1 MPERLPAA
9 ITVLKLA
16 GCCLLASVVATALTF
31 PFAGG
36 LGLMSNR
43 ASEVVANGSAQL
55 LEGQVPAV
63 STMVDA
69 KGNTIA
75 WLYSQRRFEVPSD
88 KIANT
93 MKLAIVSIEDKRFAD
108 HSGVDWK
115 GTLTGLAGYASGDLD
130 TRGGSTLEQQY
141 VKNYQLLVT
150 AQTDAEKRAAVET
163 TPARKLREIRM
174 ALTLDKTFTKS
185 EILTRYLNLVSFGNN
200 SFGVQDAAQTYFG
213 INASDLNW
221 QQAALLAGMVQS
233 TSTLNP
239 YTNPDGALARRNVV
253 LDTMIENLP
262 GEAEALRAAKAEPLG
277 VLPQPNELPR
287 GCIAAGDRAFFC
299 DYVQE
304 YLSRAGISK
313 EQVATGGYLI
323 RTTLDPEVQ
332 APVKAAIDKYASP
345 NLAGISS
352 VMSVIKPGKDAHKVL
367 AMASNRKYG
376 LDLEA
381 GETMRPQPFSLV
393 GDGAG
398 SIFKIFTTAAALDM
412 GMGINAQLDVPPRFQ
427 AKGLGSGGAKG
438 CPKETWCVVN
448 AGNYRGSMNVTDA
461 LATSPNTAFAKLIS
475 QVGVGR
481 AVDMAIKLGLRSY
494 ANPGTARD
502 YNPDS
507 NESLADFVK
516 RQNLG
521 SFTLGPIELNALELS
536 NVAATLASGGV
547 WCPPNPIDQLIDR
560 NGNEV
565 AVTTETCDQVVP
577 AGLAN
582 TLANAMSKDAVGSGT
597 AAGSAGAAGWDLPM
611 SGKTGTTEAHRS
623 AGFVGFTNR
632 YAAANYIYDDSSSPT
647 DLCSG
652 PLRHCGSGDLYGGNE
667 PSRTWFAAMK
677 PIANNFGEVQ
687 LPPTDPRYVDGA
699 PGSRVPSVAVWMS
712 TPHASASRT
721 RASRSPTKP
730 TRSTAP
736 PSMVR
741 WSERRPAVKQFR
753 VRSSRSRSATASRRL
768 RLRHRCL
775 RMVGRDRRSDRRWW
789 RFRGCRRS
797 PFRCWRHH
805 PQRLPRRPSQSA
817 SCRCR
822 RAIRPRPAVGCVHGC
837 CLAHLDPHRR
847 RGVGL
852 GHRRDWLRCAGRA
865 QCIRPA
871 RGDHASL
878 DSGLHT
884 AAGAAHQRS
893 AYAAQPAPQTG
904 LAARARQLG
913 AGSGRQHR

>member
-1 MPERLPAA
+1 
-9 ITVLKLA
+9 
-16 GCCLLASVVATALTF
+16 
-31 PFAGG
+31 
-36 LGLMSNR
+36 
-43 ASEVVANGSAQL
+43 
-55 LEGQVPAV
+55 
-63 STMVDA
+63 
-69 KGNTIA
+69 
-75 WLYSQRRFEVPSD
+75 
-88 KIANT
+88 
-93 MKLAIVSIEDKRFAD
+93 
-108 HSGVDWK
+108 
-115 GTLTGLAGYASGDLD
+115 
-130 TRGGSTLEQQY
+130 
-141 VKNYQLLVT
+141 
-150 AQTDAEKRAAVET
+150 
-163 TPARKLREIRM
+163 M

-412 GMGINAQLDVPPRFQ
+412 GMGINAP
-427 AKGLGSGGAKG
+427 
-438 CPKETWCVVN
+438 
-448 AGNYRGSMNVTDA
+448 
-461 LATSPNTAFAKLIS
+461 
-475 QVGVGR
+475 
-481 AVDMAIKLGLRSY
+481 
-494 ANPGTARD
+494 
-502 YNPDS
+502 
-507 NESLADFVK
+507 
-516 RQNLG
+516 
-521 SFTLGPIELNALELS
+521 
-536 NVAATLASGGV
+536 
-547 WCPPNPIDQLIDR
+547 
-560 NGNEV
+560 
-565 AVTTETCDQVVP
+565 
-577 AGLAN
+577 
-582 TLANAMSKDAVGSGT
+582 
-597 AAGSAGAAGWDLPM
+597 
-611 SGKTGTTEAHRS
+611 
-623 AGFVGFTNR
+623 
-632 YAAANYIYDDSSSPT
+632 
-647 DLCSG
+647 
-652 PLRHCGSGDLYGGNE
+652 
-667 PSRTWFAAMK
+667 
-677 PIANNFGEVQ
+677 
-687 LPPTDPRYVDGA
+687 
-699 PGSRVPSVAVWMS
+699 
-712 TPHASASRT
+712 
-721 RASRSPTKP
+721 PTKP

-775 RMVGRDRRSDRRWW
+775 RMVGRHRRSDRRWW

-805 PQRLPRRPSQSA
+805 PQRLPRRLPIGLVPLQTRDQTSTGSRLRA
-817 SCRCR
+817 WLLSC
-822 RAIRPRPAVGCVHGC
+822 PP
-837 CLAHLDPHRR
+837 
-847 RGVGL
+847 
-852 GHRRDWLRCAGRA
+852 
-865 QCIRPA
+865 
-871 RGDHASL
+871 
-878 DSGLHT
+878 
-884 AAGAAHQRS
+884 
-893 AYAAQPAPQTG
+893 
-904 LAARARQLG
+904 
-913 AGSGRQHR
+913 

>member
-547 WCPPNPIDQLIDR
+547 WCPQPNR
-560 NGNEV
+560 
-565 AVTTETCDQVVP
+565 P
-577 AGLAN
+577 AHRPQRQRSRGHHRDVRPGGARRAGEHPRQRDEQGRRGQRHGGRFGRRGGL
-582 TLANAMSKDAVGSGT
+582 
-597 AAGSAGAAGWDLPM
+597 GSADVRQNRHHRGAPVGRLRGLHQPLRGGELHLRRLQLADRSVFRPAAPLRQRRLVRRQRAIPHLVRRDEADRQQLRR
-611 SGKTGTTEAHRS
+611 SAATTDRSTLCRRRTRLTGTKRGRS
-623 AGFVGFTNR
+623 
-632 YAAANYIYDDSSSPT
+632 
-647 DLCSG
+647 
-652 PLRHCGSGDLYGGNE
+652 
-667 PSRTWFAAMK
+667 
-677 PIANNFGEVQ
+677 
-687 LPPTDPRYVDGA
+687 
-699 PGSRVPSVAVWMS
+699 
-712 TPHASASRT
+712 
-721 RASRSPTKP
+721 
-730 TRSTAP
+730 
-736 PSMVR
+736 
-741 WSERRPAVKQFR
+741 
-753 VRSSRSRSATASRRL
+753 
-768 RLRHRCL
+768 
-775 RMVGRDRRSDRRWW
+775 
-789 RFRGCRRS
+789 GCRR
-797 PFRCWRHH
+797 R
-805 PQRLPRRPSQSA
+805 
-817 SCRCR
+817 
-822 RAIRPRPAVGCVHGC
+822 
-837 CLAHLDPHRR
+837 
-847 RGVGL
+847 
-852 GHRRDWLRCAGRA
+852 
-865 QCIRPA
+865 
-871 RGDHASL
+871 
-878 DSGLHT
+878 T
-884 AAGAAHQRS
+884 
-893 AYAAQPAPQTG
+893 PAPQGRG
-904 LAARARQLG
+904 LPGRRPNQLG
-913 AGSGRQHR
+913 QQLRQVW

>member
-547 WCPPNPIDQLIDR
+547 WSPPQPNR
-560 NGNEV
+560 
-565 AVTTETCDQVVP
+565 P
-577 AGLAN
+577 AHRPQRQRSRGHHRDVRPGGARRAGEHPRQRDEQGRRGQRHGGRFGRRGGL
-582 TLANAMSKDAVGSGT
+582 
-597 AAGSAGAAGWDLPM
+597 GSADVRQNRHHRDAPVGRLRGLHQPLRGGELHLRRLQLADRSVFRPAAPLRQRRLVRRQRAIPHLVRRDEADRQQLRR
-611 SGKTGTTEAHRS
+611 SAATTDRSTLCRRRTRLTGTKRGRS
-623 AGFVGFTNR
+623 
-632 YAAANYIYDDSSSPT
+632 
-647 DLCSG
+647 
-652 PLRHCGSGDLYGGNE
+652 
-667 PSRTWFAAMK
+667 
-677 PIANNFGEVQ
+677 
-687 LPPTDPRYVDGA
+687 
-699 PGSRVPSVAVWMS
+699 
-712 TPHASASRT
+712 
-721 RASRSPTKP
+721 
-730 TRSTAP
+730 
-736 PSMVR
+736 
-741 WSERRPAVKQFR
+741 
-753 VRSSRSRSATASRRL
+753 
-768 RLRHRCL
+768 
-775 RMVGRDRRSDRRWW
+775 
-789 RFRGCRRS
+789 GCRR
-797 PFRCWRHH
+797 R
-805 PQRLPRRPSQSA
+805 
-817 SCRCR
+817 
-822 RAIRPRPAVGCVHGC
+822 
-837 CLAHLDPHRR
+837 
-847 RGVGL
+847 
-852 GHRRDWLRCAGRA
+852 
-865 QCIRPA
+865 
-871 RGDHASL
+871 
-878 DSGLHT
+878 T
-884 AAGAAHQRS
+884 
-893 AYAAQPAPQTG
+893 PAPQGRG
-904 LAARARQLG
+904 LPGRRPNQLG
-913 AGSGRQHR
+913 QQLRQVW